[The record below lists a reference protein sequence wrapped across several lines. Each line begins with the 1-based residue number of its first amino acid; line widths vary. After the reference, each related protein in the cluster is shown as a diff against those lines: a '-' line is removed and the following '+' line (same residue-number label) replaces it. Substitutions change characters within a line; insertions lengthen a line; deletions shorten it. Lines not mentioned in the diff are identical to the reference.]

1 MQKIDLDAL
10 SIEELAKLRDNAT
23 VKLAERIHA
32 RRKELQTELARLA
45 TYDSNNIKVKGK
57 AGSSVPKLVKDS
69 VREALKE
76 PVKDESGKDAAK
88 DAAKAA

>member
-10 SIEELAKLRDNAT
+10 SIEELAKLRDTAT

-45 TYDSNNIKVKGK
+45 TYDKDGKAKGK
-57 AGSSVPKLVKDS
+57 AAPSAPKLVKDS

-76 PVKDESGKDAAK
+76 SAKDDAAK
-88 DAAKAA
+88 DSAAKAA